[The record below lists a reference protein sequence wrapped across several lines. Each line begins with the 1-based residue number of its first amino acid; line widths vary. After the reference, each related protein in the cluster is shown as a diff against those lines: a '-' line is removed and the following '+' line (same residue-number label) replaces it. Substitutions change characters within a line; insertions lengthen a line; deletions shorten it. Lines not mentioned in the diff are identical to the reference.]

1 MACFWPVSTLNRA
14 SILHL
19 GPDLGNRT
27 LQKVSKAALL
37 LEAHLLSL
45 DILSPLLDL
54 SRSKITMAAPPSGPS
69 NTRPDSRRLADFAA
83 KAAETFVSAY
93 YAASDSPQRTN
104 LVPTLYLPTSS
115 IVWNGTPVSGQ
126 QELTA
131 MLNSMPGSKHEVQA
145 FDCHALGGAVDGGE
159 LPTTLVVSPFAA
171 STCAQM

>member
-1 MACFWPVSTLNRA
+1 MLLSVSPIVLFGRRYSICPKLHSETFLWMACSPRIPPTL
-14 SILHL
+14 L
-19 GPDLGNRT
+19 T
-27 LQKVSKAALL
+27 LPLAL
-37 LEAHLLSL
+37 
-45 DILSPLLDL
+45 PC
-54 SRSKITMAAPPSGPS
+54 PSCTIMDATP
-69 NTRPDSRRLADFAA
+69 TQPIQMDKRPDSRRLADFAA

-104 LVPTLYLPTSS
+104 LVPTLYLPNSS

-159 LPTTLVVSPFAA
+159 FQRPPVEI
-171 STCAQM
+171 